1 MGMLKKLT
9 RTVITRENEE
19 KKKTLK
25 RREILPLRTLFP
37 WPRRLHRG
45 QFLFNVRKAVA
56 LSFVD
61 KNDFHDDFH
70 NQRKC

>member
-1 MGMLKKLT
+1 MLKKLT

-19 KKKTLK
+19 KRKKTLK

-45 QFLFNVRKAVA
+45 QFLFNVRKENKMS
-56 LSFVD
+56 LP
-61 KNDFHDDFH
+61 
-70 NQRKC
+70 